1 MGVEILTSTD
11 GRSCFFCN
19 TTKWAFGPIMPEG
32 PEFAVAFLKSLPHD
46 ARTLLNSEL
55 ETALEAFR
63 RKAKQCPECGEW
75 KQVYS
80 LGGIDMDA
88 HPEFADYRKRIK
100 ESFGYEWTRRSWC
113 PECWKAWIGERIAD
127 LKEHDERLADRRKRP
142 CTEEEWT
149 NEIVE

>member
-1 MGVEILTSTD
+1 MGIEILTSAD
-11 GRSCFFCN
+11 GRSCFFCS
-19 TTKWAFGPIMPEG
+19 TTDWAFGPIMREG
-32 PEFAVAFLKSLPHD
+32 PEFAVAFLKSLPTD

-63 RKAKQCPECGEW
+63 ETTKECPECGEW
-75 KQVYS
+75 KQVCPLS
-80 LGGIDMDA
+80 NVDSDV
-88 HPEFADYRKRIK
+88 HPEFADYRKRNTLADK
-100 ESFGYEWTRRSWC
+100 T
-113 PECWKAWIGERIAD
+113 PEDQCSNCWAAWIGERIAD